1 MSTVRVD
8 FTRAAAER
16 IANVVRTVER
26 GNRNEAPL
34 SFARILDEPSRDV
47 HHCGWTGT
55 WGYNMTH
62 EVTLAVSGAGS
73 KTAVAI
79 NRYFG
84 FKPATSP
91 FEATGEGVVVRG
103 RGVYSGSWVLVCY
116 SLYDIDNFLE
126 VLPSNET
133 VQFLGHGGTGPE
145 VEEGGP
151 FLKWHSITT
160 CEAST

>member
-47 HHCGWTGT
+47 HLCYWTGT
-55 WGYNMTH
+55 WGYNYTH
-62 EVTLAVSGAGS
+62 EVTFWGPGDR
-73 KTAVAI
+73 TAVAI

-84 FKPATSP
+84 FKPAVAP
-91 FEATGEGVVVRG
+91 FGNGEGVVVRG
-103 RGVYSGSWVLVCY
+103 RGIYSGSWVLACY
-116 SLYDIDNFLE
+116 SLFGIDNFLE

-133 VQFLGHGGTGPE
+133 IQFLGHAYSEGD
-145 VEEGGP
+145 EGGP
-151 FLKWHSITT
+151 FLKWHSVTT